1 MIAAD
6 TAYASCSYV
15 PVLCCAAQDARHQA
29 HAEFIK
35 LAARQHSF
43 APDSKEYQQQLAQ
56 VEAALASTKEQ
67 TVAIVQA
74 AASQTATAAAATL
87 GKA

>member
-1 MIAAD
+1 VGLP
-6 TAYASCSYV
+6 S
-15 PVLCCAAQDARHQA
+15 QDARSQA

-43 APDSKEYQQQLAQ
+43 APDSKEYQQQLVQ
-56 VEAALASTKEQ
+56 VEAALASAKEQ
-67 TVAIVQA
+67 TLSMVQA

-87 GKA
+87 GNA